1 MRRSLAYAAFAFA
14 LAASPMALAAPST
27 NPAEMPA
34 GTYAVDKTH
43 ASIIAQV
50 DHFGFSGYTFRFD
63 KFDASYSYDPAKPT
77 ASVIKVT
84 VDVNSMNTGFDKA
97 DQQFPAEFLAADKH
111 PTATF
116 VSKSIQ
122 PGAGNKGV
130 VTGDLTLAGVTKPVS
145 LNVTYNGSGKDMFG
159 AIRSGFTATTT
170 IKRTDFG
177 STKYAPAIGD
187 DVKLMIDVEFTKQ

>member
-14 LAASPMALAAPST
+14 LAASPMAFAAPST
-27 NPAEMPA
+27 NPTDMPA
-34 GTYAVDKTH
+34 GTYALEKTH
-43 ASIIAQV
+43 ASITAQV

-77 ASVIKVT
+77 ASVLKVT

-97 DQQFPAEFLAADKH
+97 DAQFPAEFLAADKH

-145 LNVTYNGSGKDMFG
+145 LDVTFNGSGKDMFG

-170 IKRTDFG
+170 IKRTEFG

-187 DVKLMIDVEFTKQ
+187 DVKLTIDVEFTKQ